1 MIFEVRSIATRR
13 SLRTPQEGQKQ
24 PQDDPWTPRGGS
36 KMAPRWHQDAPRR
49 LQDGYKTAP
58 RRPKTA
64 PRRPRT
70 PQGRPKTPQD
80 HPKDAPRPLQ
90 DAPRPLQ
97 DAQRPLED
105 HPMIRFKT
113 LQDLPQGTAK
123 ATPPQDHSK
132 TVSHSHLGLDLVL
145 NIKPVTKSGTN
156 RKQDM
161 ATDLLFNPC

>member
-1 MIFEVRSIATRR
+1 MKTVGFLMIFEVRSIATRR
-13 SLRTPQEGQKQ
+13 SLRTPQDGQKQ
-24 PQDDPWTPRGGS
+24 PQDDPWTPQGDS
-36 KMAPRWHQDAPRR
+36 KMAPRWPQDAPRR

-70 PQGRPKTPQD
+70 PQGRPKTSQD
-80 HPKDAPRPLQ
+80 HPK

-113 LQDLPQGTAK
+113 LQDLPQGIAK

-132 TVSHSHLGLDLVL
+132 TVNHSDLGLDLVL
-145 NIKPVTKSGTN
+145 NTKPVTSSGT
-156 RKQDM
+156 
-161 ATDLLFNPC
+161 